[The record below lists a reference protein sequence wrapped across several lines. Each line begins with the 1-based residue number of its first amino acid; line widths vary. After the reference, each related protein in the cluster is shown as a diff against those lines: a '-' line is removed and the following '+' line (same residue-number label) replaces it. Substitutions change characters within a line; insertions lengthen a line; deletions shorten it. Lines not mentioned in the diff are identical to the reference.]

1 MAEAWYEKSFGQ
13 DYLLVYKHRDMQG
26 AQAEASR
33 MAGWLTLA
41 PGASILDLCCG
52 MGRHSLA
59 LAEEGYRVTGMDL
72 SEVLLAEARRLDERG
87 QVEWVRGDMR
97 RVPLQ
102 GPYDGVVNLFTSF
115 GYFET
120 DEENGAVLR
129 EIGRL
134 LAPGGRF
141 LIDFLNARFVERHL
155 VPSSERQDG
164 AVTIRES
171 RSIENGYV
179 CKRIVLSEPG
189 KPDRSY
195 RERVRLYGLED
206 FRRLLAGTG
215 LKLDQVHGDYES
227 GTYSEEESKRLILVG
242 TKEGA

>member
-26 AQAEASR
+26 AQAEAGR
-33 MAGWLTLA
+33 MTGWLKLA
-41 PGASILDLCCG
+41 PGAHVFDLCCG

-59 LAEEGYRVTGMDL
+59 LAKEGYQVTGMDL
-72 SEVLLAEARRLDERG
+72 SEVLLAEARRMDEHR

-97 RVPLQ
+97 RVPLA
-102 GPYDGVVNLFTSF
+102 GPFDAVVNLFTSF

-134 LAPGGRF
+134 LKPGGRF
-141 LIDFLNARFVERHL
+141 LLDFMNARFVERNL
-155 VPSSERQDG
+155 VPYSERQDG
-164 AVTIRES
+164 SVRIQES
-171 RSIENGYV
+171 RSIENGFV

-189 KPDRSY
+189 KPDRNY
-195 RERVRLYGLED
+195 QERVRLYQLGD
-206 FRRLLAGTG
+206 FKRLLAGTG
-215 LKLDQVHGDYES
+215 LVLDQVHGDYENGS
-227 GTYSEEESKRLILVG
+227 YSEETSKRLILVG
-242 TKEGA
+242 TREGE